1 MRNFSEFEKKIIN
14 KLIAIDPK
22 NSNAGTFIADTILEN
37 RGIKIEEE
45 ERIISLWYLKTDKN
59 AISEFFELISV
70 LNYLEKNDLI
80 FIHSNLERP
89 IGTRDFLTKNIDQP
103 YFDSRNGDL
112 MSMPIPTDIFDRIV
126 RYLRSY
132 LICGTEIKVL
142 VTNEFKTQEQIDHE
156 AEMKEA
162 ISQTRLSRYSLYVA
176 FAALAFSFL
185 SPLIFDSTIDKT
197 QINKINTADQAQVDN
212 LVDIKKF
219 LKESI
224 DSMHK
229 QSHRPNS
236 TFPKAGQTK
245 VK

>member
-14 KLIAIDPK
+14 KLIAIDPID
-22 NSNAGTFIADTILEN
+22 SNAGTFIADTILEN
-37 RGIKIEEE
+37 RGIKIEEQE
-45 ERIISLWYLKTDKN
+45 LIISLWYLKTDKK
-59 AISEFFELISV
+59 AISEFFELISL

-80 FIHSNLERP
+80 FIHSNPERP
-89 IGTRDFLTKNIDQP
+89 IGTRDFLTKNIDQH
-103 YFDSRNGDL
+103 YLDSRKDDL
-112 MSMPIPTDIFDRIV
+112 VSMPIPTDIFERIV

-142 VTNEFKTQEQIDHE
+142 VTNKFKTQEQIDHE

-162 ISQTRLSRYSLYVA
+162 TSQTRLSRCSIYVA

-185 SPLIFDSTIDKT
+185 SPLIFDTTIDKT
-197 QINKINTADQAQVDN
+197 QINKINTANQAQVDN
-212 LVDIKKF
+212 LIDIKKF

-224 DSMHK
+224 DSTHK
-229 QSHRPNS
+229 QAHTPNS
-236 TFPKAGQTK
+236 TLPKAGQTN